1 MNKYIP
7 SRFSLGENGNVIDRF
22 FYIISQQIKLT
33 IKAMCVSGLTTEEAD
48 ELEELKSFNLSFDL
62 SNLDQSRFGI
72 KDKVDENGEFKSIYN
87 KRVGPTLHDVLSH
100 YDEINQFIINDT
112 GDELSKFE
120 KLWYVYISPKIGHFH
135 LVKPINLKINS
146 LVLPQYNSDIDGQVT
161 AESKPWSDLVH
172 DALNTESMIGLIA
185 MFRYFTQP
193 AKIKELAKNSNLTE
207 LQTLRWAT
215 TYSMGSGDEAGSI
228 VPWEKY
234 TSFQHLLLIKLQNE
248 VIFELED

>member
-7 SRFSLGENGNVIDRF
+7 SRFSLGENANVIDRF
-22 FYIISQQIKLT
+22 FYIVSQQIKLT
-33 IKAMCVSGLTTEEAD
+33 IKAMCVGGLTADEAD
-48 ELEELKSFNLSFDL
+48 ELEELRSFNLSFNL
-62 SNLDQSRFGI
+62 SNLDQLRLGV
-72 KDKVDENGEFKSIYN
+72 KDKDDINGEFKSIYN
-87 KRVGPTLHDVLSH
+87 KRVGPTLYDILSH
-100 YDEINQFIINDT
+100 YDEINQYILDDA

-146 LVLPQYNSDIDGQVT
+146 LVLPRYNSDVDGQVT

-172 DALNTESMIGLIA
+172 DTLNTESMTSLIA
-185 MFRYFTQP
+185 MFRYLAQP
-193 AKIKELAKNSNLTE
+193 SKIKDLAKDSTLND
-207 LQTLRWAT
+207 LQILRWAT
-215 TYSMGSGDEAGSI
+215 TYSICPGDEASSI

-234 TSFQHLLLIKLQNE
+234 TGFQHLLLIKLQNE